1 MTNLKSKMQLAL
13 LNKKKLR
20 KLNQKGFTLV
30 ELLIVVVVLGV
41 LSAVAL
47 PNFLGANDR
56 AKRNASLTSTIEMS
70 KECTSEILLD
80 DGTTAYKF
88 TTYNDNDL
96 VKVTTACNNTA
107 TTDGGKFETVVPQ
120 EAKLNT
126 LCVANPATASK
137 KTKCTITVAP
147 NGGRTGEWS

>member
-1 MTNLKSKMQLAL
+1 MQLAL

-20 KLNQKGFTLV
+20 KLDQKGFTLV

-70 KECTSEILLD
+70 KECSSEILLD
-80 DGTTAYKF
+80 DGTTTYTF
-88 TTYNDNDL
+88 TTYNTNDL
-96 VKVTTACNNTA
+96 VTVITACNNTPS
-107 TTDGGKFETVVPQ
+107 TDGGKFETVVAQ
-120 EAKLNT
+120 NAKPNT
-126 LCVANPATASK
+126 LCGADPATTSK
-137 KTKCTITVAP
+137 NTTCTITVEP
-147 NGGRTGEWS
+147 NGERKGEWS